1 MAWQLTVG
9 TIGGLAAVVGQFFG
23 GPGMSPNLFLPLI
36 GGVLA
41 LLALWVK

>member
-9 TIGGLAAVVGQFFG
+9 TIGGLAAVVGQFW
-23 GPGMSPNLFLPLI
+23 GMDFFLPLI

>member
-9 TIGGLAAVVGQFFG
+9 TIGGALAIIGQFTG
-23 GPGMSPNLFLPLI
+23 ADLFLPLI

>member
-1 MAWQLTVG
+1 MANSWQMWVG
-9 TIGGLAAVVGQFFG
+9 TLGGLLAVIGQFWG
-23 GPGMSPNLFLPLI
+23 ANWYLSLI